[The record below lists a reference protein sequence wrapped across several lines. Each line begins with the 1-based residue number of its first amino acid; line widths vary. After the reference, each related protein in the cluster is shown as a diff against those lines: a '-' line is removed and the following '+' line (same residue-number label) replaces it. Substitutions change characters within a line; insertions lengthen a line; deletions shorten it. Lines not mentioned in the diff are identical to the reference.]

1 MRPDWQVVVEISCK
15 TSSVLFSVNNNAWQA
30 LIMSGLSQLGLSLV
44 LDLVILKDKPITPH
58 FSTGLIKG
66 SWLSNGEALQL
77 WQSPLTSESFRKPAC
92 FRQQPSLY
100 PELTLEQ
107 IAATN
112 LQEHSS
118 GSSLVEQRSSRY
130 LLRVSAGKQEDK
142 DTTLRSDRLF
152 GKHHIDRFIKLT
164 YQNTIPLQFVNHPRT
179 GPSNYTSF
187 FWSLQFLWIC
197 TLLF

>member
-1 MRPDWQVVVEISCK
+1 MESAGTQPS
-15 TSSVLFSVNNNAWQA
+15 AW
-30 LIMSGLSQLGLSLV
+30 LGSHWRQ
-44 LDLVILKDKPITPH
+44 TNH
-58 FSTGLIKG
+58 STFFHGSHKG

-77 WQSPLTSESFRKPAC
+77 WQSPPTSESFRKPAC

-107 IAATN
+107 LATN
-112 LQEHSS
+112 VQEHSS

-152 GKHHIDRFIKLT
+152 GKHHIHRFIKLT
-164 YQNTIPLQFVNHPRT
+164 YQNTIPLQFVNHTCT

-187 FWSLQFLWIC
+187 FWSLQFLWIR